1 MKIHAKIKKYISD
14 HYSDDGT
21 WTGSTVDGNAV
32 VTIDGT
38 QYDLIDVLIALRY
51 PVDAKYIEEEDNEGM
66 GESYVS
72 GDIQDAGDGT
82 S

>member
-1 MKIHAKIKKYISD
+1 MIIHAKIKKYINE
-14 HYSDDGT
+14 HYQEDGS
-21 WTGSTVDGNAV
+21 WTGSTVDDKAV

-51 PVDAKYIEEEDNEGM
+51 PVMTKYTEEEENEDM
-66 GESYVS
+66 GETQLS
-72 GDIQDAGDGT
+72 GDIQDAGDGA